1 MIHKYVVRDKKK
13 ALSLASMNTVIVHP
27 VVTEK
32 SMVLSEK
39 GRYTFVVASWA
50 NKIMISQAIERI
62 FGVKVKAVNTLNV
75 RARACHFRGRKGV
88 RGGWKKAV
96 VALKDG
102 FTIDMGS
109 GAQEGQ

>member
-13 ALSLASMNTVIVHP
+13 ALSLASMSTVIVHP

-39 GRYTFVVASWA
+39 GCYTFVVASWA
-50 NKIMISQAIERI
+50 NKIMISQAVERL

-75 RARACHFRGRKGV
+75 RERTRHFRGRKGV